1 VETVEYGNIS
11 FTVWDVGGQRKIRN
25 LWHHYYMNTQGVIFV
40 VDSNDVS
47 PERIGEARDELHRLM
62 CEEELRD
69 AVLLV
74 YANKQD
80 LPMAMSA
87 PDMTDKLGLRAL
99 RPSHRPWYIQPCC
112 ATTGEGLYEGL
123 EWFADQLSKTNR
135 SKRSY

>member
-11 FTVWDVGGQRKIRN
+11 FTVWDVGGQKKIRS
-25 LWHHYYMNTQGVIFV
+25 LWQHYYMNTQGVIFV

-47 PERIGEARDELHRLM
+47 PDRIQDARDELHRLM
-62 CEEELRD
+62 SEDELCE

-80 LPMAMSA
+80 LPQAMSA
-87 PDMTDKLGLRAL
+87 AELTDKLGLRAL

-123 EWFADQLSKTNR
+123 EWFSEQLRKASR